1 MYSTPLSVRT
11 QLPSG
16 RHSQTRHRNDSRRL
30 SGTLRSPELSE
41 WCFVASSSGLGR
53 HPGARPPGQDAAQAP
68 GLCHR
73 LLRNGWKDT
82 KRSRRRFSFVTVVP
96 TCVVAN
102 PFAPERAMRFP
113 FVELALVRPVH
124 KIGNSVARHHVATLA
139 ALDWCRRIWR
149 SPRLRQGLLR
159 FVGPTLVAR
168 HVALIVV

>member
-30 SGTLRSPELSE
+30 LGTLRSPELSE
-41 WCFVASSSGLGR
+41 WCFVTSSSDLGR
-53 HPGARPPGQDAAQAP
+53 HPGARPASQDAAQAP
-68 GLCHR
+68 GLWRR

-82 KRSRRRFSFVTVVP
+82 QRSRRRFSFVAVVP

-102 PFAPERAMRFP
+102 PFAPERAMRIP
-113 FVELALVRPVH
+113 FVEFALVRPVH
-124 KIGNSVARHHVATLA
+124 KTGNSVARHHVATLA

-159 FVGPTLVAR
+159 CVGPTLAAR
-168 HVALIVV
+168 PVALIVV